1 MRRRSQGPVL
11 AVTTRECS
19 WQPDR
24 GSLSAVREMSDEALQ
39 MLAFVK
45 LMTKDDLPLPHGR
58 RVQPADRGT
67 FGLGRHPRAV
77 RRGRMVRPSRIIL
90 PCSLV
95 HPAPTVEHSCA
106 CRGWS
111 FPTGGRHGG
120 GGGPKFTAVAQS
132 PESIWPLAMGGRRS
146 HRTPFLRG
154 RVIWAPE
161 IYCHGENFTQV
172 DFGGRRLPVRF
183 VFIADW
189 DEPDPGSKL
198 ILRIRNRGPRWLAL
212 DPLPVA
218 RLQGS

>member
-77 RRGRMVRPSRIIL
+77 RRGRMVRPSRIFL

-120 GGGPKFTAVAQS
+120 GGQSSLRSRRALRASGHSPWEGAEAIVPLFSVA
-132 PESIWPLAMGGRRS
+132 ESFGLRR
-146 HRTPFLRG
+146 
-154 RVIWAPE
+154 
-161 IYCHGENFTQV
+161 
-172 DFGGRRLPVRF
+172 
-183 VFIADW
+183 FIAMARTSPKSTSADAVCQSALSSSLT
-189 DEPDPGSKL
+189 GMSL
-198 ILRIRNRGPRWLAL
+198 I
-212 DPLPVA
+212 PV
-218 RLQGS
+218 LN

>member
-1 MRRRSQGPVL
+1 MADVFNRLTAAHSDWAGIRELSDGGEWCVRLESSCPVL
-11 AVTTRECS
+11 WYTRRQLWSIPAHAVVGRFRREE
-19 WQPDR
+19 
-24 GSLSAVREMSDEALQ
+24 GM
-39 MLAFVK
+39 
-45 LMTKDDLPLPHGR
+45 
-58 RVQPADRGT
+58 
-67 FGLGRHPRAV
+67 
-77 RRGRMVRPSRIIL
+77 
-90 PCSLV
+90 
-95 HPAPTVEHSCA
+95 
-106 CRGWS
+106 
-111 FPTGGRHGG
+111 